1 MSNKSTQFKKGQS
14 GNPKG
19 KPKGA
24 KNRTTEEIRGF
35 IQGIVDNN
43 LTNLEADLAA
53 MNATNRWVILDKLT
67 KYFLPALTKNDNNNI
82 NSGEV
87 EIKVTYSSDNTDDKK
102 IL

>member
-14 GNPKG
+14 GNKNG
-19 KPKGA
+19 RPKGA
-24 KNRTTEEIRGF
+24 KNRSTEQIRSF
-35 IQGIVDNN
+35 IQNIVDNN
-43 LTNLEADLAA
+43 LDNLEADLAA

-82 NSGEV
+82 NSGEI
-87 EIKVTYSSDNTDDKK
+87 EIKVTYSDNTDDKK